1 MGKYKA
7 VLTETDKYLISGIRA
22 GDYQAFENLFNS
34 YYKYL
39 VKVARFYV
47 NSDEVAEDL
56 VQDLFVKIWEQPS
69 ILDINTSMKG
79 YLYRSIYN
87 SCINYIL
94 RKQHRFEKID
104 SSTEKKLLELFAA
117 NPEDLPETGI
127 KVSELNSAIRL
138 ALGQLPT
145 ECRKI
150 FLMSREEDLS
160 HKVIALNLNI
170 SENTVK
176 VQIHRALSRLRE
188 ALAEYL

>member
-1 MGKYKA
+1 
-7 VLTETDKYLISGIRA
+7 VLSETDKYLISGIKA
-22 GDYQAFENLFNS
+22 GDYQAFETLFNS

-39 VKVARFYV
+39 VNVARFYV
-47 NSDEVAEDL
+47 NSDEIAEDL

-69 ILDINTSMKG
+69 ILDINTSIKG

-94 RKQHRFEKID
+94 RKQHRFTKID
-104 SSTEKKLLELFAA
+104 SSTEKKLLEFFTA

-127 KVSELNSAIRL
+127 KVSELNSAIL
-138 ALGQLPT
+138 QALGQLPP

-160 HKVIALNLNI
+160 HKAIALNLNI

-188 ALAEYL
+188 MLADYL